1 MFFSYYKFQ
10 FSDGGGIHD
19 VIGTRCDPFTHALM
33 SGGKTP
39 VYTCHQNL
47 ANALDEFLNKLK
59 MDELV
64 QHSFVSSDLGS
75 VDLVKPLRSLINIYL
90 STKFYHALFV
100 CII

>member
-1 MFFSYYKFQ
+1 
-10 FSDGGGIHD
+10 
-19 VIGTRCDPFTHALM
+19 M

-47 ANALDEFLNKLK
+47 ANALDEFLNKIK
-59 MDELV
+59 IDELV

-75 VDLVKPLRSLINIYL
+75 IDLVKPLGSLINIYL

-100 CII
+100 CIIQITKMQSSTTSKIFGRNILKR